1 MALTLLSAN
10 NASTVLSAGISSSA
24 TTLTVN
30 TGTGGLFPSPVSGT
44 SLFKLTLIDAATGT
58 LTEIVHVTAR
68 SGDTMTIVRGQEGT
82 VSRLWSANDIAAN
95 MMTAGT
101 LSLLAQKDMSL
112 QIANNL
118 SEIATA
124 GPAAVTAALTNL
136 GLTDIGIG
144 LSTQPTIANFDFQ
157 TFAFTSGANYLT
169 AYNTWI
175 NPPAGITYIAGSA
188 ISVTVEY
195 VNSNR
200 IGLTILPDT
209 GNNFHVFKVL
219 CVGAAGSRVFT
230 VREEWNSANPVPIS
244 GGGTGAATVNGAIA
258 NLGLGDVANMTD
270 VRKLIDAAFPVGVP
284 IPYPLAAIPETAM
297 GVVFFKLNGGTFST
311 TTYPKLALKY
321 PTGVLPDMRG
331 EFIRGWD
338 DSRGVDTL
346 RTLLS
351 AQASTSIRTAAMD
364 YSGNDAAYTNSFVGT
379 AHADSD
385 SATKTQPTTAK
396 SPNNSAMTGPV
407 SDNVMVATQ
416 NNTGL
421 GSDSAVW
428 ITGRPRNIAFN
439 YIVRAA

>member
-1 MALTLLSAN
+1 M
-10 NASTVLSAGISSSA
+10 
-24 TTLTVN
+24 
-30 TGTGGLFPSPVSGT
+30 
-44 SLFKLTLIDAATGT
+44 TLI
-58 LTEIVHVTAR
+58 
-68 SGDTMTIVRGQEGT
+68 
-82 VSRLWSANDIAAN
+82 N
-95 MMTAGT
+95 
-101 LSLLAQKDMSL
+101 
-112 QIANNL
+112 
-118 SEIATA
+118 
-124 GPAAVTAALTNL
+124 
-136 GLTDIGIG
+136 
-144 LSTQPTIANFDFQ
+144 NFDWQNFV
-157 TFAFTSGANYLT
+157 FTSGANYLAAST
-169 AYNTWI
+169 SWI
-175 NPPAGITYIAGSA
+175 NAPAGVGYPAALA
-188 ISVTVEY
+188 ISITVDY
-195 VNSNR
+195 ITVSSNQ
-200 IGLTILPDT
+200 IGLTLIPNT
-209 GNNFHVFKVL
+209 ATSVNFKVYKVL
-219 CVGAAGSRVFT
+219 SVGAAGSRVFT

-385 SATKTQPTTAK
+385 SATKAQPTTAK
-396 SPNNSAMTGPV
+396 SPNNSAMTGSV

-416 NNTGL
+416 NNAGL